1 MYEAF
6 YAKLQLR
13 ETFIIIPQ
21 KPDLHQKFGAIVME
35 LSFSH
40 GAKKRSGKRSR
51 SKMTG
56 YAEIYPPKIKSNKI
70 KKSPRSLRALYGHG
84 LLLLL
89 LGGFFAVA
97 LKFFAGHDIDDTEID
112 IAHFKA
118 GHFLDLATDID
129 LDAVEDGRRRRA
141 VFKDGFDL
149 DGRCCTVNGSGDALG
164 GFGGGAK
171 AGRKSAHER
180 SFHVEDAVDVAAGNA
195 GDLFDDGIV
204 NDEGVVVLWRDG
216 CLWLFAHTI
225 RSFLINRE
233 RDAIIS

>member
-1 MYEAF
+1 MRWSIFSNSSKVTSFLRQVEGRKIFVKAVLYWTPVKCLFFLMYEAF

-164 GFGGGAK
+164 GFGAAPK
-171 AGRKSAHER
+171 LDANR
-180 SFHVEDAVDVAAGNA
+180 S
-195 GDLFDDGIV
+195 
-204 NDEGVVVLWRDG
+204 
-216 CLWLFAHTI
+216 
-225 RSFLINRE
+225 
-233 RDAIIS
+233 